1 MASRHDNN
9 FDPPVFSTEE
19 LPLNLLPKV
28 QPLIDLLNSPE
39 VDPRQLK
46 KLMAAGVPDEAP
58 LLREFAWKVA
68 LGFLPR
74 ERRRWQ
80 AQARK
85 HEELYA
91 EFVRQFLH
99 PGKYSGGPIVLDRHS
114 PPQLLAAFEQDHR
127 LWEQIEKDTCR
138 TQSELSFF
146 SSPAEP
152 FPVPFY
158 TSTRR

>member
-1 MASRHDNN
+1 
-9 FDPPVFSTEE
+9 
-19 LPLNLLPKV
+19 LPKV

-39 VDPRQLK
+39 VDLRQLRR
-46 KLMAAGVPDEAP
+46 LMATGVPDEAS
-58 LLREFAWKVA
+58 LVREYAWKVA

-74 ERRRWQ
+74 ERKKWQ
-80 AQARK
+80 VQARK

-99 PGKYSGGPIVLDRHS
+99 PGKYSECPIVLDRHS
-114 PPQLLAAFEQDHR
+114 SPQLLAAFEQDHR

-146 SSPAEP
+146 SGPTDP
-152 FPVPFY
+152 FPVPFF
-158 TSTRR
+158 TTTRREKHRLISG